1 MPMSDNMVLNSYYS
15 FPYSKKGI
23 INQAEI
29 NKFAEKIFAEND
41 VRSAHGIKSLAHGL
55 SGGNQQKAI
64 IGREL
69 APDPSIIVASQPTRG
84 VDVGSIE
91 NIHRKLLKE
100 RENGKSIV
108 LISYELDEIMQLADK
123 IAIIFEGEIVEIR
136 EASTISKEEIGEYMA
151 GGRSE

>member
-1 MPMSDNMVLNSYYS
+1 M
-15 FPYSKKGI
+15 
-23 INQAEI
+23 
-29 NKFAEKIFAEND
+29 
-41 VRSAHGIKSLAHGL
+41 
-55 SGGNQQKAI
+55 
-64 IGREL
+64 
-69 APDPSIIVASQPTRG
+69 ASQPTRG